1 MEAET
6 MTRLNEGGIQCAYE
20 STSGFTSSLGHNE
33 GSVHMKKIERVLS
46 SVLFAVVTSGGN
58 TKIH

>member
-1 MEAET
+1 
-6 MTRLNEGGIQCAYE
+6 MTRLSEGGIQCAYV
-20 STSGFTSSLGHNE
+20 SKSGFTSPRDYDQGL
-33 GSVHMKKIERVLS
+33 VRMKKIEKVLS

>member
-1 MEAET
+1 
-6 MTRLNEGGIQCAYE
+6 MTRLTEGGIQCAYV
-20 STSGFTSSLGHNE
+20 SSSSFISPCGYDE
-33 GSVHMKKIERVLS
+33 GTIHMKKIEKVLT

>member
-1 MEAET
+1 
-6 MTRLNEGGIQCAYE
+6 MTRLNEGGVQCAYAR
-20 STSGFTSSLGHNE
+20 SSSFISPRGCDE
-33 GSVHMKKIERVLS
+33 GMIPMKKIEKVLS

>member
-1 MEAET
+1 
-6 MTRLNEGGIQCAYE
+6 MTRLNEGGIQCAYA
-20 STSGFTSSLGHNE
+20 SSSSFISPRGYDQE
-33 GSVHMKKIERVLS
+33 MTHMKKIEKVLT

>member
-1 MEAET
+1 
-6 MTRLNEGGIQCAYE
+6 MTRLNEGGVQCAYARM
-20 STSGFTSSLGHNE
+20 SGFTSSRGHNQ
-33 GSVHMKKIERVLS
+33 GMVCMKKIEKVLS